1 MAPNLKHPD
10 AQADFIS
17 RELIK
22 RHNTLDDCWVIIN
35 SNVCDVTPF
44 LSSHPGG
51 SDAIFQYAGKDA
63 SKAFNNMHKDS
74 EKAKMTMQN
83 LRVGKVRK
91 NPNIP
96 LNMVVGLVLLIITY
110 YVCTQDL

>member
-44 LSSHPGG
+44 LNSHPGG
-51 SDAIFQYAGKDA
+51 SDAIF
-63 SKAFNNMHKDS
+63 
-74 EKAKMTMQN
+74 
-83 LRVGKVRK
+83 
-91 NPNIP
+91 
-96 LNMVVGLVLLIITY
+96 
-110 YVCTQDL
+110 